1 MTDFIDTETHAIHN
15 GVFKRLTKAEL
26 LAFPWIVEALA
37 TPAAKLFINNCLGYE
52 VHSINEGGALLSSD
66 PVASPL
72 YIARYTADKRPSRI
86 YLLEMRRD
94 NDGFVEPEPLNVAQI
109 RKVTVSTNYS
119 KADGPRSFGDGPNVY
134 HMSGVK
140 RSRSNTSE
148 CV

>member
-15 GVFKRLTKAEL
+15 GVFKHLTKSEL

-37 TPAAKLFINNCLGYE
+37 TPGAKLFVNNCLGYE
-52 VHSINEGGALLSSD
+52 VHSINEGGAIMGAD
-66 PVASPL
+66 PTASPL

-86 YLLEMRRD
+86 YLLETTRD
-94 NDGFVEPEPLNVAQI
+94 KDGFVEPDPLNSVLI

-119 KADGPRSFGDGPNVY
+119 KADGPRVFGDGANVY
-134 HMSGVK
+134 YMSGVK

>member
-26 LAFPWIVEALA
+26 LAFPWILEALA
-37 TPAAKLFINNCLGYE
+37 TPDAKLFINNCLGYE

-66 PVASPL
+66 PTAPPL

-86 YLLEMRRD
+86 HLLEMTRGK
-94 NDGFVEPEPLNVAQI
+94 DGFVEPEPLNVVQI

-119 KADGPRSFGDGPNVY
+119 RADGPRSFGDGANVY
-134 HMSGVK
+134 YMNGVK

-148 CV
+148 YV